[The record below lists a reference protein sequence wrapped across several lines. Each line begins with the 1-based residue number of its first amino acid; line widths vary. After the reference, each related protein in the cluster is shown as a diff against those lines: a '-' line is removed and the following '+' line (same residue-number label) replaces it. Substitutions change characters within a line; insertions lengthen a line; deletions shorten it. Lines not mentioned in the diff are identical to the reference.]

1 MWPFG
6 FGNKYPYTNFHEL
19 NADWILDRIHQLTDS
34 VKELYKKME
43 QFFIDTTPIIQD
55 TVNQWL
61 DDHPEA
67 TTTVQDGSITI
78 NKLDASLQH
87 SVSRVVDTFA
97 DLYDTTED
105 EVTVLT
111 DDSYYGSGD
120 TVTFMKSE
128 NTLHS
133 SLNFLKRANGDYMVP
148 KPRVDPESSYVPA
161 QAIGD
166 VVASYI
172 NHPEI
177 SYGGRGPFSTVCEDE
192 MDCSILTQLVY
203 QGITYDRSRYVTG
216 NNVNTMGNYVGCNIA
231 RNPASLVSPA
241 RTSGYT
247 TLEQAMWFAQQNR
260 LYYIDYSKEH
270 PCSQLQVG
278 DILFGSGET
287 DGYDS
292 YLYIHHSV
300 VVLAVY
306 PESDRI
312 VVAQAGG
319 AAGSVQEYTQIQG
332 VGNRRDNIKITT
344 LVVQPGQDYLKV
356 FARPDYGQGENKI
369 TSVQSEVYYND
380 SATIQSTGSDA
391 QMGQIFLRK
400 ALDPHKMYTYAVK
413 GTLPQYDPDTTNIQ
427 LAANIGGSLVTFGN
441 ALKINCGDVFSFS
454 FVPPTEIADAS
465 ALRVR
470 VFISNLDPSLS
481 TPKTYELDGFSLY
494 EGLIP
499 NIEPNTE
506 KISDPFILETGV
518 TGSRTV
524 WMEDGKIHIHG
535 TFVPPSAA
543 SSNEQVKLATLNP
556 DAFGSI
562 PIATTV
568 TGASKRFVCYYD
580 GVPHMASINAD
591 GELKVYYLSGE
602 GTRASTVFDCII

>member
-6 FGNKYPYTNFHEL
+6 YGNKYPYTNFHEL

-128 NTLHS
+128 NNLHS
-133 SLNFLKRANGDYMVP
+133 ALTFLKRANGDYMVP
-148 KPRVDPESSYVPA
+148 KPRVDPESSSVPA
-161 QAIGD
+161 KAIGD

-177 SYGGRGPFSTVCEDE
+177 SYGGRGPFSTACEDE

-203 QGITYDRSRYVTG
+203 QGITYDNSRYVTG
-216 NNVNTMGNYVGCNIA
+216 NNVNTMGNYVGGNIA

-287 DGYDS
+287 YGSDS

-319 AAGSVQEYTQIQG
+319 ANSAVQEYTQIQG
-332 VGNRRDNIKITT
+332 IGNRRDNIKITSF
-344 LVVQPGQDYLKV
+344 VVQPGQDYLKV
-356 FARPDYGQGENKI
+356 FARPDYGHVDNKI

-380 SATIQSTGSDA
+380 SATVQYSGANA
-391 QMGQIFLRK
+391 QMGQIFLRTP
-400 ALDPHKMYTYAVK
+400 LDPHKMYTYAVK

-427 LAANIGGSLVTFGN
+427 LAANIEGSLVTIGT
-441 ALKINCGDVFSFS
+441 ALYINCGDVFSFS
-454 FVPPTEIADAS
+454 FVPPTEIADAD

-470 VFISNLDPSLS
+470 VFISSLDSSLS

-499 NIEPNTE
+499 NIEPNAE
-506 KISDPFILETGV
+506 KAENPLILESGV
-518 TGSRTV
+518 TGTRTI
-524 WMEDGKIHIHG
+524 WMENGKLHIYG
-535 TFVPPSAA
+535 SFTLSTSTSSAA
-543 SSNEQVKLATLNP
+543 YVKLATLNP
-556 DAFGSI
+556 NYFGNI
-562 PIATTV
+562 PSAQSLS
-568 TGASKRFVCYYD
+568 GGNRRFTCYY
-580 GVPHMASINAD
+580 GGIPHMALIND
-591 GELKVYYLSGE
+591 SNELKVYYLAGE
-602 GTRASTVFDCII
+602 GSTYATLFDVII